1 MMLFSL
7 RVIVECMGYVT
18 SIFLESMILIAYF
31 LFKFVFYELF
41 YQIMF
46 LLTKFIIIIIII
58 IIIKKRLTIKIMQ
71 G

>member
-31 LFKFVFYELF
+31 LFKFVFYELI

-46 LLTKFIIIIIII
+46 LLTKFIII